1 VRIPKLDFKRLKLP
15 TPRLR
20 RKRVEVSEV
29 RLLKMGKPPTLEEAI
44 SKSPY
49 LAEYLEGLDR
59 KPRYTVD
66 LGYEA
71 RVGEEASLLYPVG
84 EGIYVHV
91 ETGEEVGRYNVI
103 EPPKPTPRV
112 IEEAEAAIATMITEM
127 EKAEGDRAEILTG
140 LFKEAV
146 RKGRLR
152 VKGDPGRVLYH
163 FLREKVG
170 HGFLD
175 PFLLD
180 DWLEDISIPGGG
192 GIFVYHKLFG
202 YLGTNVQVDPAKVDR
217 LLRSI
222 AERYGKVLSFSN
234 PIVDIH
240 LPDGSRFNIVFGEDI
255 SLRGSNFTIRKFSRE
270 PISVAHLIRW
280 GTLSAEMASYMWM
293 LLHAGVSCFI
303 CGETAS
309 GKTTTL
315 NALTAFIK
323 PNAKIVSIEETPEV
337 NIPHKNWVREVT
349 RLHTGSPVTMFD
361 LVKAALRQ
369 RPDYIIIGEIR
380 GEEGR
385 IAFQAIETGHP
396 VLSTMHAGNLG
407 QLFQRL
413 TSDPIRVPKSHV
425 DSLNLAVF
433 QARME
438 RGRKFI
444 RRVTSVNEIIGFN
457 REAGQLNY
465 MPSLTYDFD
474 EDTHRYTG
482 SSFLLETK
490 VLPFRG
496 LNLRDLD
503 GLYEEMRMRAE
514 ILRWLAEESPS
525 YDSVWRTVI
534 EVDNC
539 GVERVYDRV
548 RKGLKSW
555 TGE

>member
-1 VRIPKLDFKRLKLP
+1 LKLP
-15 TPRLR
+15 SLRLLARLLR
-20 RKRVEVSEV
+20 RRVEAPEA
-29 RLLKMGKPPTLEEAI
+29 RLLKMGKPKTLEEAL
-44 SKSPY
+44 SLCPY
-49 LAEYLEGLDR
+49 LKDYLEGVKE
-59 KPRYTVD
+59 KPAYVVE
-66 LGYEA
+66 LGFDMDVREGA
-71 RVGEEASLLYPVG
+71 NIIYPVG
-84 EGIYVHV
+84 EGIFVHV
-91 ETGEEVGRYNVI
+91 VTGGEVGSYNVI
-103 EPPKPTPRV
+103 EPPKQSQSL
-112 IEEAEAAIATMITEM
+112 IEEAEAAVAQMIVKGENVET
-127 EKAEGDRAEILTG
+127 DREAALTR
-140 LFKEAV
+140 LFREAL
-146 RKGRLR
+146 RRGRLK
-152 VKGDPGRVLYH
+152 VEGDPGWLLYH

-192 GIFVYHKLFG
+192 RIFVYHKIFG
-202 YLGTNVQVDPAKVDR
+202 YLETNVHVEQQEVDR

-280 GTLSAEMASYMWM
+280 GTLSPQLAAYMWM
-293 LLHAGVSCFI
+293 LLDVGVSCFV

-323 PNAKIVSIEETPEV
+323 PNAKVVSIEETPEV
-337 NIPHKNWVREVT
+337 SIPHKNWVREVT
-349 RLHTGSPVTMFD
+349 RLHTGSPVSMFD

-413 TSDPIRVPKSHV
+413 TSDPISVPKSHV
-425 DSLNLAVF
+425 DSLNLALF
-433 QARME
+433 QARIE
-438 RGRKFI
+438 RGHKFI
-444 RRVTSVNEIIGFN
+444 RRVTSVNEIIGFDS
-457 REAGQLNY
+457 EAGQLNY
-465 MPSLTYDFD
+465 MPSFNYDFD
-474 EDTHRYTG
+474 SDEHRFTG
-482 SSFLLETK
+482 SSYLIEAK
-490 VLPFRG
+490 VLPLRG
-496 LNLRDLD
+496 MELD
-503 GLYEEMRMRAE
+503 KLDVLYEEMKLRAE
-514 ILRWLAEESPS
+514 LLKWLAENDPA
-525 YDSVWRTVI
+525 YLSVWRTVI
-534 EVDNC
+534 SVDNN
-539 GVERVYDRV
+539 GLKWALDRI
-548 RKGLKSW
+548 RKGLKPW
-555 TGE
+555 QE

>member
-1 VRIPKLDFKRLKLP
+1 LKLP
-15 TPRLR
+15 SLRLLARLLR
-20 RKRVEVSEV
+20 RRVEAPEA
-29 RLLKMGKPPTLEEAI
+29 RLLKMGKPKTLEEAL
-44 SKSPY
+44 SLCPY
-49 LAEYLEGLDR
+49 LKDYLEGVKE
-59 KPRYTVD
+59 KPAYVVE
-66 LGYEA
+66 LGFDMDVREGA
-71 RVGEEASLLYPVG
+71 NIIYPVG
-84 EGIYVHV
+84 EGIFVHV
-91 ETGEEVGRYNVI
+91 VTGGEVGSYNVI
-103 EPPKPTPRV
+103 EPPKQSQSL
-112 IEEAEAAIATMITEM
+112 IEEAEAAVAQMIVKGENVET
-127 EKAEGDRAEILTG
+127 DREAALTR
-140 LFKEAV
+140 LFREAL
-146 RKGRLR
+146 RRGRLK
-152 VKGDPGRVLYH
+152 VEGDPGWLLYH

-192 GIFVYHKLFG
+192 RIFVYHKIFG
-202 YLGTNVQVDPAKVDR
+202 YLETNVHVERQEVDR

-280 GTLSAEMASYMWM
+280 GTLSPQLAAYMWM
-293 LLHAGVSCFI
+293 LLDVGVSCFV

-323 PNAKIVSIEETPEV
+323 PNAKVVSIEETPEV
-337 NIPHKNWVREVT
+337 SIPHKNWVREVT
-349 RLHTGSPVTMFD
+349 RLHTGSPVSMFD

-413 TSDPIRVPKSHV
+413 TSDPISVPKSHV
-425 DSLNLAVF
+425 DSLNLALF
-433 QARME
+433 QARIE
-438 RGRKFI
+438 RGHKFI
-444 RRVTSVNEIIGFN
+444 RRVTSVNEIIGFDS
-457 REAGQLNY
+457 EAGQLNY
-465 MPSLTYDFD
+465 MPSFNYDFD
-474 EDTHRYTG
+474 SDEHRFTG
-482 SSFLLETK
+482 SSYLIEAK
-490 VLPFRG
+490 VLPLRG
-496 LNLRDLD
+496 MELD
-503 GLYEEMRMRAE
+503 KLDVLYEEMELRAE
-514 ILRWLAEESPS
+514 LLKWLAENDPA
-525 YDSVWRTVI
+525 YLSVWRTVI
-534 EVDNC
+534 SVDNN
-539 GVERVYDRV
+539 GLKWALDRI
-548 RKGLKSW
+548 RKGLKPW
-555 TGE
+555 QE

>member
-1 VRIPKLDFKRLKLP
+1 MKLP
-15 TPRLR
+15 SLRLLARLLR
-20 RKRVEVSEV
+20 RRVEAPEA
-29 RLLKMGKPPTLEEAI
+29 RLLKMGKPKTLEEAL
-44 SKSPY
+44 SLCPY
-49 LAEYLEGLDR
+49 LKDYLEGVKE
-59 KPRYTVD
+59 KPAYVVE
-66 LGYEA
+66 LGFDMDVREGA
-71 RVGEEASLLYPVG
+71 NIIYPVG
-84 EGIYVHV
+84 EGIFVHV
-91 ETGEEVGRYNVI
+91 VTGGEVGSYNVI
-103 EPPKPTPRV
+103 EPPKQSQSL
-112 IEEAEAAIATMITEM
+112 IEEAEAAVAQMIVKGENVET
-127 EKAEGDRAEILTG
+127 DREAALTR
-140 LFKEAV
+140 LFREAL
-146 RKGRLR
+146 RRGRLK
-152 VKGDPGRVLYH
+152 VEGDPGWLLYH

-192 GIFVYHKLFG
+192 RIFVYHKIFG
-202 YLGTNVQVDPAKVDR
+202 YLETNVHVEQQEVDR

-280 GTLSAEMASYMWM
+280 GTLSPQLAAYMWM
-293 LLHAGVSCFI
+293 LLDVGVSCFV

-323 PNAKIVSIEETPEV
+323 PNAKVVSIEETPEV
-337 NIPHKNWVREVT
+337 SIPHKNWVREVT
-349 RLHTGSPVTMFD
+349 RLHTGSPVSMFD

-413 TSDPIRVPKSHV
+413 TSDPISVPKSHV
-425 DSLNLAVF
+425 DSLNLALF
-433 QARME
+433 QARIE
-438 RGRKFI
+438 RGHKFI
-444 RRVTSVNEIIGFN
+444 RRVTSVNEIIGFDS
-457 REAGQLNY
+457 EAGQLNY
-465 MPSLTYDFD
+465 MPSFNYDFD
-474 EDTHRYTG
+474 SDEHRFTG
-482 SSFLLETK
+482 SSYLIEAK
-490 VLPFRG
+490 VLPLRG
-496 LNLRDLD
+496 MELD
-503 GLYEEMRMRAE
+503 KLDVLYEEMKLRAE
-514 ILRWLAEESPS
+514 LLKWLAENDPA
-525 YDSVWRTVI
+525 YLSVWRTVI
-534 EVDNC
+534 SVDNN
-539 GVERVYDRV
+539 GLKWALDRI
-548 RKGLKSW
+548 RKGLKPW
-555 TGE
+555 QE

>member
-1 VRIPKLDFKRLKLP
+1 LKLP
-15 TPRLR
+15 SLRLLARLLR
-20 RKRVEVSEV
+20 RRVEAPEA
-29 RLLKMGKPPTLEEAI
+29 RLLKMGKPKTLEEAL
-44 SKSPY
+44 SLCPY
-49 LAEYLEGLDR
+49 LKDYLEGVKE
-59 KPRYTVD
+59 KPAYVVE
-66 LGYEA
+66 LGFDMDVREGA
-71 RVGEEASLLYPVG
+71 NIIYPVG
-84 EGIYVHV
+84 EGIFVHV
-91 ETGEEVGRYNVI
+91 VTGGEVGSYNVI
-103 EPPKPTPRV
+103 EPPKQSQSL
-112 IEEAEAAIATMITEM
+112 IEEAEAAVAQMIVKGENVET
-127 EKAEGDRAEILTG
+127 DREAALTR
-140 LFKEAV
+140 LFREAL
-146 RKGRLR
+146 RRGRLK
-152 VKGDPGRVLYH
+152 VEGDPGWLLYH

-192 GIFVYHKLFG
+192 RIFVYHKIFG
-202 YLGTNVQVDPAKVDR
+202 YLETNVHVEQQEVDR

-280 GTLSAEMASYMWM
+280 GTLSPQLAAYMWM
-293 LLHAGVSCFI
+293 LLDVGVSCFV

-323 PNAKIVSIEETPEV
+323 PNAKVVSIEETPEV
-337 NIPHKNWVREVT
+337 SIPHKNWVREVT
-349 RLHTGSPVTMFD
+349 RLHTGSPVSMFD

-413 TSDPIRVPKSHV
+413 TSDPISVPKSHV
-425 DSLNLAVF
+425 DSLNLALF
-433 QARME
+433 QARIE
-438 RGRKFI
+438 RGHKFI
-444 RRVTSVNEIIGFN
+444 RRVTSVNEIIGFDS
-457 REAGQLNY
+457 EAGQLNY
-465 MPSLTYDFD
+465 MPSFNYDFD
-474 EDTHRYTG
+474 SDEHRFTG
-482 SSFLLETK
+482 SSYLIEAK
-490 VLPFRG
+490 VLPLRG
-496 LNLRDLD
+496 MELD
-503 GLYEEMRMRAE
+503 KLDVLYEEMELRAE
-514 ILRWLAEESPS
+514 LLKWLAENDPA
-525 YDSVWRTVI
+525 YLSVWRTVI
-534 EVDNC
+534 SVDNN
-539 GVERVYDRV
+539 GLKWALDRI
-548 RKGLKSW
+548 RKGLKPW
-555 TGE
+555 QE

>member
-1 VRIPKLDFKRLKLP
+1 MKLP
-15 TPRLR
+15 SLRLLARLLR
-20 RKRVEVSEV
+20 RRVEAPEA
-29 RLLKMGKPPTLEEAI
+29 RLLKMGKPKTLEEAL
-44 SKSPY
+44 SLCPY
-49 LAEYLEGLDR
+49 LKDYLEGVKE
-59 KPRYTVD
+59 KPAYVVE
-66 LGYEA
+66 LGFDMDVREGA
-71 RVGEEASLLYPVG
+71 NIIYPVG
-84 EGIYVHV
+84 EGIFVHV
-91 ETGEEVGRYNVI
+91 VTGGEVGSYNVI
-103 EPPKPTPRV
+103 EPPKQSQSL
-112 IEEAEAAIATMITEM
+112 IEEAEAAVAQMIVKGENVET
-127 EKAEGDRAEILTG
+127 DREAALTR
-140 LFKEAV
+140 LFREAL
-146 RKGRLR
+146 RRGRLK
-152 VKGDPGRVLYH
+152 VEGDPGWLLYH

-192 GIFVYHKLFG
+192 RIFVYHKIFG
-202 YLGTNVQVDPAKVDR
+202 YLETNVHVEQQEVDR

-280 GTLSAEMASYMWM
+280 GTLSPQLAAYMWM
-293 LLHAGVSCFI
+293 LLDVGVSCFV

-323 PNAKIVSIEETPEV
+323 PNAKVVSIEETPEV
-337 NIPHKNWVREVT
+337 SIPHKNWVREVT
-349 RLHTGSPVTMFD
+349 RLHTGSPVSMFD

-413 TSDPIRVPKSHV
+413 TSDPISVPKSHV
-425 DSLNLAVF
+425 DSLNLALF
-433 QARME
+433 QARIE
-438 RGRKFI
+438 RGHKFI
-444 RRVTSVNEIIGFN
+444 RRVTSVNEIIGFDS
-457 REAGQLNY
+457 EAGQLNY
-465 MPSLTYDFD
+465 MPSFNYDFD
-474 EDTHRYTG
+474 SDEHRFTG
-482 SSFLLETK
+482 SSYLIEAK
-490 VLPFRG
+490 VLPLRG
-496 LNLRDLD
+496 MELD
-503 GLYEEMRMRAE
+503 KLDVLYEEMELRAE
-514 ILRWLAEESPS
+514 LLKWLAENDPA
-525 YDSVWRTVI
+525 YLSVWRTVI
-534 EVDNC
+534 SVDNN
-539 GVERVYDRV
+539 GLKWALDRI
-548 RKGLKSW
+548 RKGLKPW
-555 TGE
+555 QE

>member
-1 VRIPKLDFKRLKLP
+1 LKIPKISLRRLLAGLSGRRLKIP
-15 TPRLR
+15 DV
-20 RKRVEVSEV
+20 K
-29 RLLKMGKPPTLEEAI
+29 LLEMGKPATVEEAVAQ
-44 SKSPY
+44 SPY
-49 LAEYLEGLDR
+49 LADYLNSLSR
-59 KPRYTVD
+59 KPKYTVD

-71 RVGEEASLLYPVG
+71 KVGEEASIIYPVG
-84 EGIYVHV
+84 EGIYVHI
-91 ETGEEVGRYNVI
+91 ETGGEVGRYSVV
-103 EPPKPTPRV
+103 EPPKPSQKV
-112 IEEAEAAIATMITEM
+112 LEEVEATIASMITGM
-127 EKAEGDRAEILTG
+127 EKVEGGKAEVLTS

-146 RKGRLR
+146 RKGRLK
-152 VKGDPGRVLYH
+152 VEGDPGWILYH

-180 DWLEDISIPGGG
+180 DWLEDVSIPGGG
-192 GIFVYHKLFG
+192 RIFVYHKLFG
-202 YLGTNVQVDPAKVDR
+202 YLETNVQVEQSEVDR

-240 LPDGSRFNIVFGEDI
+240 LPDGSRFNIVFGGDI

-280 GTLSAEMASYMWM
+280 GTLSAEMAAYMWM
-293 LLHAGVSCFI
+293 LLDTGVSCFI

-323 PNAKIVSIEETPEV
+323 PNAKVVSIEETPEV
-337 NIPHKNWVREVT
+337 SIPHKNWVREVT

-413 TSDPIRVPKSHV
+413 TSDPIKVPKSHV

-457 REAGQLNY
+457 SEGEQLNY
-465 MPSLTYDFD
+465 MPSFTYDFD
-474 EDTHRYTG
+474 EDKHRFTG
-482 SSFLLETK
+482 SSFLMEAK

-496 LNLRDLD
+496 WGLEDLD
-503 GLYEEMRMRAE
+503 RLYGEMRMRAE
-514 ILRWLAEESPS
+514 ILKWLSENSPS
-525 YDSVWRTVI
+525 YGSVWKTVI
-534 EVDNC
+534 EVDNN
-539 GVERVYDRV
+539 GVEWAYDRV
-548 RKGLKSW
+548 KRGLKPW

>member
-1 VRIPKLDFKRLKLP
+1 MRLPKLSLPKLG
-15 TPRLR
+15 
-20 RKRVEVSEV
+20 RKHAEVPEV
-29 RLLKMGKPPTLEEAI
+29 KLLKVGKPQTLEEAI
-44 SKSPY
+44 AQSPY
-49 LAEYLEGLDR
+49 LAKYLDGLER
-59 KPRYTVD
+59 RPKYTVD
-66 LGYEA
+66 LGYEVN
-71 RVGEEASLLYPVG
+71 VGEEISLLYPLG
-84 EGIYVHV
+84 KGIYIHV
-91 ETGEEVGRYNVI
+91 ETGGEVGRYNVI
-103 EPPKPTPRV
+103 EPPRPDPRV
-112 IEEAEAAIATMITEM
+112 VEETEVAIATMITKM
-127 EKAEGDRAEILTG
+127 EKVEGDKAEILTN

-146 RKGRLR
+146 RKGKL
-152 VKGDPGRVLYH
+152 KAEGDLGWILYH

-192 GIFVYHKLFG
+192 RIFVYHKLFG
-202 YLGTNVQVDPAKVDR
+202 YLETNIQVDQSEVDR

-255 SLRGSNFTIRKFSRE
+255 SLRGSNFTIRKFSKE

-280 GTLSAEMASYMWM
+280 GTLSAEMAAYMWM
-293 LLHAGVSCFI
+293 LLDTGVSCFI

-425 DSLNLAVF
+425 DSLNLTVF

-438 RGRKFI
+438 RGRRFI
-444 RRVTSVNEIIGFN
+444 RRVTSVNEIIGFDG
-457 REAGQLNY
+457 ETGQLNY
-465 MPSLTYDFD
+465 MPSFTYDFD
-474 EDTHRYTG
+474 EDAHRYTG
-482 SSFLLETK
+482 SSFLLEAK

-496 LNLRDLD
+496 WGLEDLD
-503 GLYEEMRMRAE
+503 RLYDEMRMRTE
-514 ILRWLAEESPS
+514 ILRWLADNDPKYS
-525 YDSVWRTVI
+525 SVWRTVI
-534 EVDNC
+534 EVDNH

-548 RKGLKSW
+548 RKGLEPW
-555 TGE
+555 AGG

>member
-1 VRIPKLDFKRLKLP
+1 VRFPRPDLKRLL
-15 TPRLR
+15 RLR
-20 RKRVEVSEV
+20 KRRVEVAEV
-29 RLLKMGKPPTLEEAI
+29 ELLKMGKPETLEEAVHQ
-44 SKSPY
+44 SPY
-49 LAEYLEGLDR
+49 LAEYLDGLDE
-59 KPRYTVD
+59 KPKYTVD
-66 LGYEA
+66 LGYE
-71 RVGEEASLLYPVG
+71 VGGGEGDNLLYPVG
-84 EGIYVHV
+84 EGIYVHI
-91 ETGEEVGRYNVI
+91 ETGGEVGRYNVI
-103 EPPKPTPRV
+103 EPPKPDPG
-112 IEEAEAAIATMITEM
+112 ILEEVEAAIAMMIAGM
-127 EKAEGDRAEILTG
+127 EDVEGDRAEILTN

-146 RKGRLR
+146 RKGRL
-152 VKGDPGRVLYH
+152 KAEGDLGCILYH

-192 GIFVYHKLFG
+192 RIFVYHKLFG
-202 YLGTNVQVDPAKVDR
+202 YLETNVQVDHEEVDK

-222 AERYGKVLSFSN
+222 AERYGKILSFSN

-270 PISVAHLIRW
+270 PISVAHLVRW
-280 GTLSAEMASYMWM
+280 GTLSAEMAAYMWT
-293 LLHAGVSCFI
+293 LLDTGVSCFI

-323 PNAKIVSIEETPEV
+323 PNSKIVSIEETPEV

-425 DSLNLAVF
+425 DSLDLAIF

-457 REAGQLNY
+457 SEDGQLNY
-465 MPSLTYDFD
+465 MPSFTYDFD
-474 EDTHRYTG
+474 ADEHRYTG
-482 SSFLLETK
+482 SSFLLEAK

-496 LNLRDLD
+496 LGLEDLES
-503 GLYEEMRMRAE
+503 LYEEIRMRAE
-514 ILRWLAEESPS
+514 VIRWLAERSPS
-525 YDSVWRTVI
+525 YASVWRTVI
-534 EVDNC
+534 EVDNR
-539 GVERVYDRV
+539 GVEWVYERV
-548 RKGLKSW
+548 RRGLEPW
-555 TGE
+555 AGD

>member
-1 VRIPKLDFKRLKLP
+1 MKLP
-15 TPRLR
+15 SLRLLARLLR
-20 RKRVEVSEV
+20 RRVEAPEA
-29 RLLKMGKPPTLEEAI
+29 RLLKMGKPKTLEEAL
-44 SKSPY
+44 SLCPY
-49 LAEYLEGLDR
+49 LKDYLEGVKE
-59 KPRYTVD
+59 KPAYVVE
-66 LGYEA
+66 LGFDMDVREGA
-71 RVGEEASLLYPVG
+71 NIIYPVG
-84 EGIYVHV
+84 EGIFVHV
-91 ETGEEVGRYNVI
+91 VTGGEVGSYNVI
-103 EPPKPTPRV
+103 EPPKQSQSL
-112 IEEAEAAIATMITEM
+112 IEEAEAAVAQMIVKGENVET
-127 EKAEGDRAEILTG
+127 DREAALTR
-140 LFKEAV
+140 LFREAL
-146 RKGRLR
+146 RRGRLK
-152 VKGDPGRVLYH
+152 VEGDPGWLLYH

-192 GIFVYHKLFG
+192 RIFVYHKIFG
-202 YLGTNVQVDPAKVDR
+202 YLETNVHVERQEVDR

-280 GTLSAEMASYMWM
+280 GTLSPQLAAYMWM
-293 LLHAGVSCFI
+293 LLDVGVSCFV

-323 PNAKIVSIEETPEV
+323 PNAKVVSIEETPEV
-337 NIPHKNWVREVT
+337 SIPHKNWVREVT
-349 RLHTGSPVTMFD
+349 RLHTGSPVSMFD

-413 TSDPIRVPKSHV
+413 TSDPISVPKSHV
-425 DSLNLAVF
+425 DSLNLALF
-433 QARME
+433 QARIE
-438 RGRKFI
+438 RGHKFI
-444 RRVTSVNEIIGFN
+444 RRVTSVNEIIGFDS
-457 REAGQLNY
+457 EAGQLNY
-465 MPSLTYDFD
+465 MPSFNYDFD
-474 EDTHRYTG
+474 SDEHRFTG
-482 SSFLLETK
+482 SSYLIEAK
-490 VLPFRG
+490 VLPLRG
-496 LNLRDLD
+496 MELD
-503 GLYEEMRMRAE
+503 KLDVLYEEMELRAE
-514 ILRWLAEESPS
+514 LLKWLAENDPA
-525 YDSVWRTVI
+525 YLSVWRTVI
-534 EVDNC
+534 SVDNN
-539 GVERVYDRV
+539 GLKWALDRI
-548 RKGLKSW
+548 RKGLKPW
-555 TGE
+555 QE